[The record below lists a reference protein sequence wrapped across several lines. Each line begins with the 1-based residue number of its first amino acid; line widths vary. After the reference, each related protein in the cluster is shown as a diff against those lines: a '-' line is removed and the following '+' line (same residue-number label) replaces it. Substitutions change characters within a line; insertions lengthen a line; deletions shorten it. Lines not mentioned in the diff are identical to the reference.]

1 MNQNEQFEAP
11 IEFFNR
17 HSGEVETESVYGEG
31 FLRWAYGNPL
41 GRLTVALAV
50 KRLWF
55 SRWYGW
61 RMDRPASRE
70 KVAPFVRDYG
80 VDVAEFAADVDSFGS
95 FNEFFYRSLKPSAR
109 PIASGES
116 VVTFPADGRH
126 LAVADVSTADSFYI
140 KGQRF
145 DLAKFLG
152 SARLAAEFE
161 GGSMLISRLCPV
173 DYHRF
178 HFPVAG
184 RSGAARTL
192 EGSLRS
198 VSPLALRRKLSILW
212 ENRRMITEV
221 ESDGFGKMIVMEV
234 GATCVGGMHQTYQ
247 PESQVEKGASKG
259 YFSFGG
265 SCVTTIYQPGAIRFD
280 NDLLAQAALGREVY
294 AKMGEQCG
302 VLV

>member
-1 MNQNEQFEAP
+1 MNQQQFEAP

-17 HSGEVETESVYGEG
+17 HSGAVETESVYGEG

-61 RMDRPASRE
+61 RMDQPASRA
-70 KVAPFVRDYG
+70 KVAPFIRDYA
-80 VDVAEFAADVDSFGS
+80 VDAGDFLEASDRYAS
-95 FNEFFYRSLKPSAR
+95 FNEFFYRKLKPSAR
-109 PIASGES
+109 PLAAGED
-116 VVTFPADGRH
+116 VALFPADGRH
-126 LAVADVSTADSFYI
+126 LAIANVSAADSFYI

-152 SARLAAEFE
+152 SAALAAEFE

-173 DYHRF
+173 DYHRY
-178 HFPVAG
+178 HFPV
-184 RSGAARTL
+184 SGTPTAARIL
-192 EGSLRS
+192 AGSLRS

-212 ENRRMITEV
+212 ENRRMLTEV
-221 ESDGFGKMIVMEV
+221 DSAAFGKVIVMEV
-234 GATCVGGMHQTYQ
+234 GATCVGGMHPTFT
-247 PESQVEKGASKG
+247 PGSAVEKGAEKG

-265 SCVTTIYQPGAIRFD
+265 SCVTTIYKQGAIHFD
-280 NDLLAQAALGREVY
+280 QDLLEHAAQGREVY
-294 AKMGEQCG
+294 AKMGERCG
-302 VLV
+302 GA